1 MRAIRRPASQA
12 WEGKLDEKPIKD
24 RDTEEADE
32 AILTYTLNNIRPV
45 ELLDLTRSLLALGEQ
60 YRRFADNH
68 VEAATQDYRLYVR
81 EVRPG
86 SIIIDLITEATQPQ
100 ILAPFAPVLIEYAKE
115 LGDWFDFFKGVKDAK
130 DIKEML
136 LGKSKRDL
144 QQISD
149 IIEPAAKDAFDGG
162 IHITAAQ
169 GAVIVVNSSI
179 NSNEANAGQNVL
191 RRYIEQMPVPTT
203 GIHHD
208 QVLYWYQMHQDRA
221 TKPGDKAVI
230 ERIWP
235 KPVKVRITSDDI
247 KRKMLDDADNPFKK
261 FYVVDVDVTESQN
274 RPVLY
279 KILDVKDSFD
289 RDEAAA

>member
-1 MRAIRRPASQA
+1 MKRPIRACCLAGLGREETAVMPS
-12 WEGKLDEKPIKD
+12 
-24 RDTEEADE
+24 DTKVEEAV
-32 AILTYTLNNIRPV
+32 LTYTLNNVRPV
-45 ELLDLTRSLLALGEQ
+45 ELLDLTQSLLAIGEQ
-60 YRRFADNH
+60 YRRFAEDH
-68 VEAATQDYRLYVR
+68 FEASGDDYRLYVR
-81 EVRPG
+81 EVRTG
-86 SIIIDLITEATQPQ
+86 SIIIDLITYATQPQ
-100 ILAPFAPVLIEYAKE
+100 ILAPLTPVLIEFTKE
-115 LGDWFDFFKGVKDAK
+115 LGDWFEFFKGIKDAE

-136 LGKSKRDL
+136 FGKSKKDL
-144 QQISD
+144 QQLSD
-149 IIEPAAKDAFDGG
+149 IIEPAAKDPGSN
-162 IHITAAQ
+162 INITAER
-169 GAVIVVNSSI
+169 GAIVLINSSI
-179 NSNEANAGQNVL
+179 NSTEANAGQNVL
-191 RRYIEQMPVPTT
+191 RRYIEHIPAPTT

-208 QVLYWYQMHQDRA
+208 QVLYWYQIHQDRA
-221 TKPGDKAVI
+221 AKPGDKAVI

>member
-1 MRAIRRPASQA
+1 MLLLGTP
-12 WEGKLDEKPIKD
+12 EV
-24 RDTEEADE
+24 EAV
-32 AILTYTLNNIRPV
+32 LTYTLNNVRPV
-45 ELLDLTRSLLALGEQ
+45 ELLDLTHSLLALGEQ
-60 YRRFADNH
+60 YRRFANDH
-68 VEAATQDYRLYVR
+68 SEASADDYRLYVR
-81 EVRPG
+81 EVRTG
-86 SIIIDLITEATQPQ
+86 SIVIDLITYATQPQ
-100 ILAPFAPVLIEYAKE
+100 ILAPFTPVLIGYANE
-115 LGDWFDFFKGVKDAK
+115 LGDWFELFKGVKDAK
-130 DIKEML
+130 DIKEMMF
-136 LGKSKRDL
+136 GKSKKDL
-144 QQISD
+144 QEISD
-149 IIEPAAKDAFDGG
+149 IIEPAAKDAGSG

-179 NSNEANAGQNVL
+179 NWTEANAGQNAL
-191 RRYIEQMPVPTT
+191 RRHIEHIPVPTT

-221 TKPGDKAVI
+221 AKPGDKAII
-230 ERIWP
+230 ERLWS

-289 RDEAAA
+289 RDETAA